1 MIDPAA
7 TGLPV
12 AAALGELAAALKA
25 GPNAVLVAPPG
36 AGKTTLVPLVLL
48 EAPWVGRGRI
58 VMLEP
63 RRLAARAAARRMAAM
78 LGEKVGETV
87 GYRMRLDSRIGPG
100 TRVEV
105 VTEGVFARMI
115 VDDPELAG
123 VAAVIFDEFHE
134 RSLDADFSL
143 ALALDVQSAL
153 REGLRLLVM
162 SATLDGGRLAALM
175 DGAPVIESGG
185 RSFPVDI
192 RHRPRRPG
200 ERIEDAVAEAVRAAL
215 REETGGILAFLPGQA
230 EIRRTAERLG
240 GRLPADAFLAPLY
253 GAMDGGDQDAAIL
266 PAGPGRRKIVLA
278 TSIAESSVTIDGVR
292 LVIDSGLSRRP
303 AFEPGMAITRLETV
317 RVSRASADQRAGRA
331 GRTQPGVAV
340 RLWHEGQTAALAPF
354 DPPEIARTDL
364 SRLLLD
370 CLAWGVADPRGLRFL
385 DRPPGP
391 ALAEARARL
400 EAAGAIDRNGRLTR
414 TGARLRALPLP
425 VPLAAMVAGA
435 RTRADAERR
444 ARLAVLITEPGLGG
458 AGTDLDG
465 RLAALEGDA
474 SPRGARNRELAGR
487 IARQVDLAGAGDDA
501 RSAGAMLLD
510 AFPERVAMARPG
522 RPGRFVMAGGRGV
535 IVDEADPLAGET
547 FIVAAEVTGAASGA
561 RLLAGAAV
569 SRAEI
574 ERRLDGRIETRTDV
588 AFDPGT
594 GQLAA
599 RRTRTLGAIT
609 LSSAP
614 RPVAP
619 GPETERA
626 LLDGVRENGPGV
638 LPWDRAAA
646 GLRARLGWLH
656 ARLGAPWPDVCDRAL
671 IDGID
676 AWLAPFLAGRTDLA
690 DMALSDALMLLAGP
704 GRRAELDRL
713 APSHLTVPTGAR
725 LPLAYAPDGA
735 APELAVRVQELF
747 GLTEHP
753 AVLDGAAPVVLELL
767 SPARRPIQRTTD
779 LPAFWGGSWSDV
791 RADMRGRYPKHAWP
805 EDPAGATPTRQA
817 RNLSPHS

>member
-7 TGLPV
+7 TRLPV
-12 AAALGELAAALKA
+12 AAALGELTAALRA

-36 AGKTTLVPLVLL
+36 AGKTTLVPPVLL
-48 EAPWVGRGRI
+48 QEPWAGRDRI

-63 RRLAARAAARRMAAM
+63 RRLAARAAARRMATM

-87 GYRMRLDSRIGPG
+87 GYRMRLDSRIGPR
-100 TRVEV
+100 TRIEV

-115 VDDPELAG
+115 IDEPELAG
-123 VAAVIFDEFHE
+123 VAAIVFDEFHE
-134 RSLDADFSL
+134 RALDADFSL

-162 SATLDGGRLAALM
+162 SATLDGGRIAALM
-175 DGAPVIESGG
+175 DGAPVIKSGG

-192 RHRPRRPG
+192 RYRPRRPDL
-200 ERIEDAVAEAVRAAL
+200 RIEDAVAEAVSAAL

-230 EIRRTAERLG
+230 EIRRTAERLR
-240 GRLPADAFLAPLY
+240 GRLPEDAFLAPLH

-278 TSIAESSVTIDGVR
+278 SSIAESSVTIDGVR
-292 LVIDSGLSRRP
+292 LVVDSGLSRRP

-354 DPPEIARTDL
+354 DPPEIARADL

-370 CLAWGVADPRGLRFL
+370 CLAWGVADPCDLRFL
-385 DRPPGP
+385 DRPPDP
-391 ALAEARARL
+391 ALAQARTRL
-400 EAAGAIDRNGRLTR
+400 KATGAIDRNGRLTR
-414 TGARLRALPLP
+414 TGKRLRAMPLP
-425 VPLAAMVAGA
+425 VPLAAMVVRA

-444 ARLAVLITEPGLGG
+444 ARLAVLITERELGG
-458 AGTDLDG
+458 TGTDLDR
-465 RLAALEGDA
+465 RLVALEGDV
-474 SPRGARNRELAGR
+474 SPRGTRSRKLAGR
-487 IARQVDLAGAGDDA
+487 IARQIDLPRAGDDA

-510 AFPERVAMARPG
+510 AFPERVARARPG
-522 RPGRFVMAGGRGV
+522 RPGRFVMAGGRAV
-535 IVDEADPLAGET
+535 IADEADPLARET

-569 SRAEI
+569 SEAEI
-574 ERRLDGRIETRTDV
+574 ERRLGGRIETRIDV

-594 GQLAA
+594 GQLTA
-599 RRTRTLGAIT
+599 RRVRTLGAIT

-614 RPVAP
+614 RPVVP
-619 GPETERA
+619 GPDAERA
-626 LLDGVRENGPGV
+626 LLDGVRKHGLRV
-638 LPWDRAAA
+638 LPWDKASS
-646 GLRARLGWLH
+646 GLRARLAWLH
-656 ARLGAPWPDVCDRAL
+656 ARRGAPWPDVCDRAL
-671 IDGID
+671 RDGLD
-676 AWLAPFLAGRTDLA
+676 AWLAPFLAGRTSLA
-690 DMALSDALMLLAGP
+690 DVALSDALMLMAGP
-704 GRRAELDRL
+704 ERRADLDRL
-713 APSHLTVPTGAR
+713 APGHLTVPTGSR
-725 LPLAYAPDGA
+725 LPMTYPSDGA

-747 GLTEHP
+747 GLAEHP
-753 AVLDGAAPVVLELL
+753 AVLDGTVPVLLELV
-767 SPARRPIQRTTD
+767 SPARRPIQRTAD

-805 EDPAGATPTRQA
+805 ADPARAAPTRRA
-817 RNLSPHS
+817 KPR